1 MPLDLL
7 LYPLG
12 AVGPISREVHVYIFL
27 RECLSINLAEYFNMN
42 NQQVHN
48 VIIYE
53 WSVSLLVLSQYIIY
67 YPRKFQ

>member
-27 RECLSINLAEYFNMN
+27 RERLSINLAEYFNMN

-53 WSVSLLVLSQYIIY
+53 
-67 YPRKFQ
+67 